1 MKRQQEK
8 FTALYCRLSQ
18 DDGREGESNSIV
30 NQKEYLMKYAK
41 EHGFPNPKFYV
52 DDGYTGTN
60 FDRPSFKEMSA
71 DIEKGLVKT
80 VIVKDLSRFGR
91 NYIEVGSYSEI
102 IYPEAGVRFIA
113 IMDNVDTGSLESNE
127 FAAFTNLF
135 NEWYPKSTSKKVK
148 EVKKAK
154 GLAGEHL
161 GAPPYGYLRNPDD
174 KTRWLVDGEAA
185 AVVRR
190 IFSLCMQGK
199 GVSAIATTLWKDRTL
214 TPSAYKASK
223 GIGVAK
229 VSEDPYCWETSAVAA
244 ILENVA
250 YIGITESF
258 KSTRLGFKSK
268 KRIPTA
274 KDRRAYIE
282 NAHAPIIDRDIWEK
296 VQIIR
301 ENKRRPNKSGITSMF
316 SGLLYCAD
324 CGAKLSLATA
334 NGYAHFRCSQYKRTS
349 RTQNCTQHY
358 IREDA
363 LNQLVLK
370 QLQHFLSYYDENSGT
385 YSEIDVNEDGT
396 YIAPRGQISTSDLSL
411 SFTYSRSPAAKNTKL
426 SYIKVT
432 YNYNWLNLP
441 FFRWQDPTSVSWDD
455 SKFQMTDNS
464 FSKVDKYDGY
474 VIGPNGELLGPYTNQ
489 THSSEN
495 GYANAS
501 NAGVSWYADLKG
513 YIGVQPTKLY
523 GSGTFKLAPKST
535 TTSGSTTLYG
545 HYVHPKAELGLS
557 VNVSSYG
564 SFSISGGSNYDER
577 GSQKTISW

>member
-1 MKRQQEK
+1 MKRQQEE

-113 IMDNVDTGSLESNE
+113 IMDNVDTVSLESNE

-174 KTRWLVDGEAA
+174 KTRWLVDEEAA

-190 IFSLCMQGK
+190 IFLLCMQGY
-199 GVSAIATTLWKDRTL
+199 GPTAIADILWADKVL

-223 GIGVAK
+223 GIGVAM
-229 VSEDPYCWETSAVAA
+229 VSENPYNWHQSKVVE
-244 ILENVA
+244 ILEDVA
-250 YIGITESF
+250 YIGTTESF

-268 KRIPTA
+268 KRIPTS

-282 NAHAPIIDRDIWEK
+282 NAHTPIIDSEVWEK
-296 VQIIR
+296 VQMIR
-301 ENKRRPNKSGITSMF
+301 QGKRRRNRTGNISMF

-324 CGAKLSLATA
+324 CGAKLNLCIVRDKP
-334 NGYAHFRCSQYKRTS
+334 YFRCAKYKGNS
-349 RTQNCTQHY
+349 RNKECTQHY

-363 LNQLVLK
+363 LQKLVLK
-370 QLQHFLSYYDENSGT
+370 QLQHFLSYLQQFERVFIRQQIDTTLAERRYELSAKQKQIEKDEKRMKELDRLFRKIYEDNVNGKLNDERFYKLSDGYEAEQEQLKQEIEVLT
-385 YSEIDVNEDGT
+385 AEVSEAVTEATNVSKLIAVTKKYTRINELTPEILNAFVDKIIVHEREKKGGRRTQEIDI
-396 YIAPRGQISTSDLSL
+396 Y
-411 SFTYSRSPAAKNTKL
+411 YS
-426 SYIKVT
+426 YVGIV
-432 YNYNWLNLP
+432 
-441 FFRWQDPTSVSWDD
+441 DIPTDEE
-455 SKFQMTDNS
+455 MR
-464 FSKVDKYDGY
+464 
-474 VIGPNGELLGPYTNQ
+474 ELEQQYMQRTTRQ
-489 THSSEN
+489 T
-495 GYANAS
+495 A
-501 NAGVSWYADLKG
+501 
-513 YIGVQPTKLY
+513 
-523 GSGTFKLAPKST
+523 
-535 TTSGSTTLYG
+535 
-545 HYVHPKAELGLS
+545 
-557 VNVSSYG
+557 
-564 SFSISGGSNYDER
+564 
-577 GSQKTISW
+577 

>member
-1 MKRQQEK
+1 MKRQQEE

-161 GAPPYGYLRNPDD
+161 GPPPYGYLRNPDD
-174 KTRWLVDGEAA
+174 KTRWLVDEEAA

-199 GVSAIATTLWKDRTL
+199 GISAIADILWEDKVL

-223 GIGVAK
+223 GLEAAIVSGNPYNWESTTVAL
-229 VSEDPYCWETSAVAA
+229 

-250 YIGITESF
+250 YIGVTENF

-274 KDRRAYIE
+274 KEMRTHIE
-282 NAHAPIIDRDIWEK
+282 NAHTPIIDRELWDK
-296 VQIIR
+296 VQMIR
-301 ENKRRPNKSGITSMF
+301 INKRRPTKNGATSIF
-316 SGLLYCAD
+316 TGLLECAD
-324 CGAKLSLATA
+324 CGTKLSLRSSKS
-334 NGYAHFRCSQYKRTS
+334 YLYFRCSKYKGNS
-349 RTQNCTQHY
+349 RSGVCTQHY
-358 IREDA
+358 VREDA
-363 LNQLVLK
+363 LYQLVLK
-370 QLQHFLSYYDENSGT
+370 QLQHFLSYLQQFERVFIRQQIDTTLAERRYELYAKQKQIEKDEKRMEELDRLFRKIYEDN
-385 YSEIDVNEDGT
+385 VNGKLNDERF
-396 YIAPRGQISTSDLSL
+396 Y
-411 SFTYSRSPAAKNTKL
+411 KL
-426 SYIKVT
+426 SDGYEAEQEQLKHEIETLKAEVSEADT
-432 YNYNWLNLP
+432 EATNVSKLIAITKKYTRIDELTPEILNT
-441 FFRWQDPTSVSWDD
+441 F
-455 SKFQMTDNS
+455 
-464 FSKVDKYDGY
+464 VDKIVVHECEKKDGKRTQDIDIYYSY
-474 VIGPNGELLGPYTNQ
+474 VGIVDIPTDEEMRKMEREYGKRTKRQ
-489 THSSEN
+489 T
-495 GYANAS
+495 A
-501 NAGVSWYADLKG
+501 
-513 YIGVQPTKLY
+513 
-523 GSGTFKLAPKST
+523 
-535 TTSGSTTLYG
+535 
-545 HYVHPKAELGLS
+545 
-557 VNVSSYG
+557 
-564 SFSISGGSNYDER
+564 
-577 GSQKTISW
+577 

>member
-1 MKRQQEK
+1 MKRQQEE

-174 KTRWLVDGEAA
+174 KTRWLVDEEAA

-190 IFSLCMQGK
+190 IFLLCMQGY
-199 GVSAIATTLWKDRTL
+199 GPTAIADILWADKVL

-223 GIGVAK
+223 GIGVAM
-229 VSEDPYCWETSAVAA
+229 VSENPYNWHQSKVVE
-244 ILENVA
+244 ILEDVA
-250 YIGITESF
+250 YIGTTESF

-268 KRIPTA
+268 KRIPTS

-282 NAHAPIIDRDIWEK
+282 NAHTPIIDSEVWEK
-296 VQIIR
+296 VQMIR
-301 ENKRRPNKSGITSMF
+301 QGKRRRNRTGNISMF

-324 CGAKLSLATA
+324 CGAKLNLCIVRDKP
-334 NGYAHFRCSQYKRTS
+334 YFRCAKYKGNS
-349 RTQNCTQHY
+349 RNKECTQHY

-363 LNQLVLK
+363 LQKLVLK
-370 QLQHFLSYYDENSGT
+370 QLQHFLSYLQQFERVFIRQQIDATLAERRYELSAKQKQIEKDEKRIKELDRLFRKIYEDNVNGKLNDERFYKLSDGYEAEQEQLKQEIEALT
-385 YSEIDVNEDGT
+385 AEVSEADTEATNVAKLIAVTKKYTRIDELTPEILNAFVDKIIVHEREKKGGRRTQEIDI
-396 YIAPRGQISTSDLSL
+396 Y
-411 SFTYSRSPAAKNTKL
+411 YS
-426 SYIKVT
+426 YVGIV
-432 YNYNWLNLP
+432 
-441 FFRWQDPTSVSWDD
+441 DIPTDEE
-455 SKFQMTDNS
+455 MR
-464 FSKVDKYDGY
+464 
-474 VIGPNGELLGPYTNQ
+474 ELEQQYMQRTTRQ
-489 THSSEN
+489 T
-495 GYANAS
+495 A
-501 NAGVSWYADLKG
+501 
-513 YIGVQPTKLY
+513 
-523 GSGTFKLAPKST
+523 
-535 TTSGSTTLYG
+535 
-545 HYVHPKAELGLS
+545 
-557 VNVSSYG
+557 
-564 SFSISGGSNYDER
+564 
-577 GSQKTISW
+577 

>member
-1 MKRQQEK
+1 MKRQQEE

-18 DDGREGESNSIV
+18 DDGRESESNSIV

-102 IYPEAGVRFIA
+102 IYPEAGIRFIA

-161 GAPPYGYLRNPDD
+161 EPPPYGYLRNPDD
-174 KTRWLVDGEAA
+174 KTRWLVDEEAA

-199 GVSAIATTLWKDRTL
+199 GMSAIADILWEDKVL

-223 GIGVAK
+223 GLEAAIVSGNPYNWESTTVAL
-229 VSEDPYCWETSAVAA
+229 

-250 YIGITESF
+250 YVGVTENF

-274 KDRRAYIE
+274 KEMRTYIE
-282 NAHAPIIDRDIWEK
+282 NAHTPIIDRELWDK
-296 VQIIR
+296 VQMIR
-301 ENKRRPNKSGITSMF
+301 ANKRRPTKNGATSIF
-316 SGLLYCAD
+316 TGLLECAD
-324 CGAKLSLATA
+324 CGTKLSLRSSKS
-334 NGYAHFRCSQYKRTS
+334 YLYFRCSKYKGNS
-349 RTQNCTQHY
+349 RSGVCTQHY
-358 IREDA
+358 VREDV
-363 LNQLVLK
+363 LYQLVLK
-370 QLQHFLSYYDENSGT
+370 QLQHFLSYLQQFERVFIRQQIDATLAERRYELYAKQKQIEKDEKRMEELDRLFRKIYEDN
-385 YSEIDVNEDGT
+385 VNGKLNDERF
-396 YIAPRGQISTSDLSL
+396 Y
-411 SFTYSRSPAAKNTKL
+411 KL
-426 SYIKVT
+426 SDGYEAEQEQLKHEIETLKAEVSEADTEATNVSKLIAVT
-432 YNYNWLNLP
+432 KKYTRIDELTPEILNT
-441 FFRWQDPTSVSWDD
+441 F
-455 SKFQMTDNS
+455 
-464 FSKVDKYDGY
+464 VDKIVVHECEKKDGKRTQDIDIYYSY
-474 VIGPNGELLGPYTNQ
+474 VGIVDIPTDEEMQKMEREYGKRTKRQ
-489 THSSEN
+489 T
-495 GYANAS
+495 A
-501 NAGVSWYADLKG
+501 
-513 YIGVQPTKLY
+513 
-523 GSGTFKLAPKST
+523 
-535 TTSGSTTLYG
+535 
-545 HYVHPKAELGLS
+545 
-557 VNVSSYG
+557 
-564 SFSISGGSNYDER
+564 
-577 GSQKTISW
+577 

>member
-113 IMDNVDTGSLESNE
+113 IMDNVDTGSLDSNE

-316 SGLLYCAD
+316 FGLLYCAD

-370 QLQHFLSYYDENSGT
+370 QLQHFLSYLQQFERVFIRRQIDTTLAERRYELSAKQKQIEKDEKRMDELDRLFRKIYEDNVSGKLNDERF
-385 YSEIDVNEDGT
+385 Y
-396 YIAPRGQISTSDLSL
+396 
-411 SFTYSRSPAAKNTKL
+411 KL
-426 SYIKVT
+426 SDGYEAEQGQLKREIEALTAEVSQADMEVT
-432 YNYNWLNLP
+432 NVAKLIAVTKKYTRIDELTPEILNA
-441 FFRWQDPTSVSWDD
+441 F
-455 SKFQMTDNS
+455 
-464 FSKVDKYDGY
+464 VDKIVIHEREKKDGKRTQQIDIYYSY
-474 VIGPNGELLGPYTNQ
+474 VGIVDIPTDEEMREMEREYMRRTTRQ
-489 THSSEN
+489 T
-495 GYANAS
+495 A
-501 NAGVSWYADLKG
+501 
-513 YIGVQPTKLY
+513 
-523 GSGTFKLAPKST
+523 
-535 TTSGSTTLYG
+535 
-545 HYVHPKAELGLS
+545 
-557 VNVSSYG
+557 
-564 SFSISGGSNYDER
+564 
-577 GSQKTISW
+577 

>member
-1 MKRQQEK
+1 MQRQQEEI
-8 FTALYCRLSQ
+8 TALYCRLSQ

-30 NQKEYLMKYAK
+30 NQKEYLFKYAK
-41 EHGFPNPKFYV
+41 EHGFPNPTYYV

-60 FDRPSFKEMSA
+60 FDRPSFKKMSE
-71 DIEKGLVKT
+71 DIDKGLVKT

-91 NYIEVGSYSEI
+91 IYIEVGSYSEI

-161 GAPPYGYLRNPDD
+161 GAPPYGYLQNPDD
-174 KTRWLVDGEAA
+174 KTRWLVDEEAA

-199 GVSAIATTLWKDRTL
+199 GVSDIATILWEDKLL
-214 TPSAYKASK
+214 TPSAYKVSK

-229 VSEDPYCWETSAVAA
+229 VSENPYCWESATIVA

-274 KDRRAYIE
+274 KDRRAYVE
-282 NAHAPIIDRDIWEK
+282 NAHVPIIDRDIWEK
-296 VQIIR
+296 VQMIR

-370 QLQHFLSYYDENSGT
+370 QLQHFLSYLQQFERVFIRQQIDTTLAERRYELSAKQKQIEKNEKRMDELDRLFRKIYEDN
-385 YSEIDVNEDGT
+385 VNGKLNDERF
-396 YIAPRGQISTSDLSL
+396 Y
-411 SFTYSRSPAAKNTKL
+411 KL
-426 SYIKVT
+426 SDGYEAEQEQLKREIEALTAEVSQADMEVT
-432 YNYNWLNLP
+432 NVAKLIAVTKKYTRIDELTPEILNA
-441 FFRWQDPTSVSWDD
+441 F
-455 SKFQMTDNS
+455 
-464 FSKVDKYDGY
+464 VDKIVIHEREKKDGKRTQQIDIYYSY
-474 VIGPNGELLGPYTNQ
+474 VGIVDIPTDEEMREMEREYMQRTTRQ
-489 THSSEN
+489 T
-495 GYANAS
+495 A
-501 NAGVSWYADLKG
+501 
-513 YIGVQPTKLY
+513 
-523 GSGTFKLAPKST
+523 
-535 TTSGSTTLYG
+535 
-545 HYVHPKAELGLS
+545 
-557 VNVSSYG
+557 
-564 SFSISGGSNYDER
+564 
-577 GSQKTISW
+577 

>member
-1 MKRQQEK
+1 MPRQQEEI
-8 FTALYCRLSQ
+8 TALYCRLSQ

-30 NQKEYLMKYAK
+30 NQKEYLLKYAK
-41 EHGFPNPKFYV
+41 EHGFKNPKFYV

-71 DIEKGLVKT
+71 DIDKGLVKT

-161 GAPPYGYLRNPDD
+161 GAPPYGYLKNPDD
-174 KTRWLVDGEAA
+174 NTRWLVDEEAA
-185 AVVRR
+185 AIVRR
-190 IFSLCMQGK
+190 IFSLCMQGN
-199 GVSAIATTLWKDRTL
+199 GMSAIATILWEDKVL
-214 TPSAYKASK
+214 TPSAYKVSK

-229 VSEDPYCWETSAVAA
+229 VSETPYGWEPCMVSA

-250 YIGITESF
+250 YIGVTESF

-274 KDRRAYIE
+274 KDRRTYIE
-282 NAHAPIIDRDIWEK
+282 DAHTPIIDRDVWEK
-296 VQIIR
+296 VQMIR
-301 ENKRRPNKSGITSMF
+301 ANKRRPTKSGTTSMF

-334 NGYAHFRCSQYKRTS
+334 NGYTHFRCSMYKRTS
-349 RTQNCTQHY
+349 RAKECTQHY

-363 LNQLVLK
+363 LYQLVLK
-370 QLQHFLSYYDENSGT
+370 QLQHFLSYLQQFERVFIKRQIDAT
-385 YSEIDVNEDGT
+385 LSERRFELSAKQKQIEKGEKRVKELDRLFRKIYEDNVNG
-396 YIAPRGQISTSDLSL
+396 
-411 SFTYSRSPAAKNTKL
+411 KL
-426 SYIKVT
+426 SDERFYKLSDGYDTEQKELEQEIERLTAEVSQTDMEITNVSKLIAVT
-432 YNYNWLNLP
+432 KKYTRIDELTPEILNA
-441 FFRWQDPTSVSWDD
+441 F
-455 SKFQMTDNS
+455 
-464 FSKVDKYDGY
+464 VDKIVVHEREKKDGKRTQAVDIYYSY
-474 VIGPNGELLGPYTNQ
+474 VGIVDIPTDEEMREIEREYLRRTSQQ
-489 THSSEN
+489 T
-495 GYANAS
+495 A
-501 NAGVSWYADLKG
+501 
-513 YIGVQPTKLY
+513 
-523 GSGTFKLAPKST
+523 
-535 TTSGSTTLYG
+535 
-545 HYVHPKAELGLS
+545 
-557 VNVSSYG
+557 
-564 SFSISGGSNYDER
+564 
-577 GSQKTISW
+577 

>member
-1 MKRQQEK
+1 MKRQQEE

-30 NQKEYLMKYAK
+30 NQKEYLMKYTK
-41 EHGFPNPKFYV
+41 EHGFPNPKYYV

-135 NEWYPKSTSKKVK
+135 NEWYPKSTSKKVR

-161 GAPPYGYLRNPDD
+161 GPPPYGYLRNPDD
-174 KTRWLVDGEAA
+174 KTRWLVDEEAA

-199 GVSAIATTLWKDRTL
+199 GISAIADILWEDKVL

-223 GIGVAK
+223 GLEAAIVSGNPYNWESTTVAL
-229 VSEDPYCWETSAVAA
+229 

-250 YIGITESF
+250 YIGVTENF

-274 KDRRAYIE
+274 KEMRTHIE
-282 NAHAPIIDRDIWEK
+282 NAHTPIIDRELWDK
-296 VQIIR
+296 VQMIR
-301 ENKRRPNKSGITSMF
+301 VNKRRPTKNGATSIF
-316 SGLLYCAD
+316 TGLLECAD
-324 CGAKLSLATA
+324 CGTKLSLRSSKS
-334 NGYAHFRCSQYKRTS
+334 YLYFRCSKYKGNS
-349 RTQNCTQHY
+349 RSGACTQHY
-358 IREDA
+358 VREDA
-363 LNQLVLK
+363 LYQLVLK
-370 QLQHFLSYYDENSGT
+370 QLQHFLSYLQQFERVFIRQQIDTTLAERRYELSAKQKQIEKDEKRMEELDRLFRKIYEDN
-385 YSEIDVNEDGT
+385 VNGKLNDERF
-396 YIAPRGQISTSDLSL
+396 Y
-411 SFTYSRSPAAKNTKL
+411 KL
-426 SYIKVT
+426 SDGYEAEQEQLKQEIEALKAEVSEADTEATNVSKLIAVT
-432 YNYNWLNLP
+432 KKYTRIDELTPEILNT
-441 FFRWQDPTSVSWDD
+441 F
-455 SKFQMTDNS
+455 
-464 FSKVDKYDGY
+464 VDKIVVHECEKKDGKRTQDIDIYYSY
-474 VIGPNGELLGPYTNQ
+474 VGIVDIPTDEEMREMEREYGKRTKRQ
-489 THSSEN
+489 T
-495 GYANAS
+495 A
-501 NAGVSWYADLKG
+501 
-513 YIGVQPTKLY
+513 
-523 GSGTFKLAPKST
+523 
-535 TTSGSTTLYG
+535 
-545 HYVHPKAELGLS
+545 
-557 VNVSSYG
+557 
-564 SFSISGGSNYDER
+564 
-577 GSQKTISW
+577 

>member
-1 MKRQQEK
+1 MKRQQEE

-174 KTRWLVDGEAA
+174 KTRWLVDEEAA

-199 GVSAIATTLWKDRTL
+199 GISAIADTLWGDKVL

-223 GIGVAK
+223 GLAAPI
-229 VSEDPYCWETSAVAA
+229 VSENPYNWESTTVAL

-250 YIGITESF
+250 YIGVTENF

-274 KDRRAYIE
+274 KEMRTYIE
-282 NAHAPIIDRDIWEK
+282 NAHTPLIDRELWDK
-296 VQIIR
+296 VQMIR
-301 ENKRRPNKSGITSMF
+301 ANKRRPTKNGATSIF
-316 SGLLYCAD
+316 TGLLECAD
-324 CGAKLSLATA
+324 CGTKLSLRSSKS
-334 NGYAHFRCSQYKRTS
+334 YLYFRCSKYKGNS
-349 RTQNCTQHY
+349 RSGVCTQHY
-358 IREDA
+358 VREDV
-363 LNQLVLK
+363 LYQLVLK
-370 QLQHFLSYYDENSGT
+370 QLQHFLSYLQQFERVFIRQQIDTTLAERRYELSAKQKQIEKDEKRMEELDRLFRKIYEDN
-385 YSEIDVNEDGT
+385 VNGKLNDERF
-396 YIAPRGQISTSDLSL
+396 Y
-411 SFTYSRSPAAKNTKL
+411 KL
-426 SYIKVT
+426 SDGYEAEQEQLKQEIEALKAEVSEADTEATNVSKLIAVT
-432 YNYNWLNLP
+432 KKYTRIDELTPEILNT
-441 FFRWQDPTSVSWDD
+441 F
-455 SKFQMTDNS
+455 
-464 FSKVDKYDGY
+464 VDKIVVHECEKKDGKRTQDIDIYYSY
-474 VIGPNGELLGPYTNQ
+474 VGIVDIPTDEEMREIEREYGKRTKRQ
-489 THSSEN
+489 T
-495 GYANAS
+495 A
-501 NAGVSWYADLKG
+501 
-513 YIGVQPTKLY
+513 
-523 GSGTFKLAPKST
+523 
-535 TTSGSTTLYG
+535 
-545 HYVHPKAELGLS
+545 
-557 VNVSSYG
+557 
-564 SFSISGGSNYDER
+564 
-577 GSQKTISW
+577 

>member
-1 MKRQQEK
+1 MKRQQEE

-174 KTRWLVDGEAA
+174 KTRWLVDEEAA

-199 GVSAIATTLWKDRTL
+199 GISAIADILWEDKVL

-223 GIGVAK
+223 GLEAAIVSGNPYNWESTTVAL
-229 VSEDPYCWETSAVAA
+229 

-250 YIGITESF
+250 YIGVTENF

-274 KDRRAYIE
+274 KEMRTHIE
-282 NAHAPIIDRDIWEK
+282 NAHTPIIDRELWDK
-296 VQIIR
+296 VQMIR
-301 ENKRRPNKSGITSMF
+301 ANKRRPTKNGATSIF
-316 SGLLYCAD
+316 TGLLECAD
-324 CGAKLSLATA
+324 CGTKLSLRSSKS
-334 NGYAHFRCSQYKRTS
+334 YLYFRCSKYKGNS
-349 RTQNCTQHY
+349 RSGVCTQHY
-358 IREDA
+358 VREDA
-363 LNQLVLK
+363 LYQLVLK
-370 QLQHFLSYYDENSGT
+370 QLQHFLSYLQQFERVFIRQQIDTTLAERRYELSAKQKQIEKDEKRMEELDRLFRKIYEDN
-385 YSEIDVNEDGT
+385 VNGKLNDERF
-396 YIAPRGQISTSDLSL
+396 Y
-411 SFTYSRSPAAKNTKL
+411 KL
-426 SYIKVT
+426 SDGYEAEQEQLKHEIETLKAEVSEADT
-432 YNYNWLNLP
+432 EATNVSKLIAITKKYTRIDELTPEILNT
-441 FFRWQDPTSVSWDD
+441 F
-455 SKFQMTDNS
+455 
-464 FSKVDKYDGY
+464 VDKIVVHECEKKDGKRTQDIDIYYSY
-474 VIGPNGELLGPYTNQ
+474 VGI
-489 THSSEN
+489 
-495 GYANAS
+495 
-501 NAGVSWYADLKG
+501 VD
-513 YIGVQPTKLY
+513 IPTDEEMRKMEREY
-523 GSGTFKLAPKST
+523 GKST
-535 TTSGSTTLYG
+535 KRQT
-545 HYVHPKAELGLS
+545 A
-557 VNVSSYG
+557 
-564 SFSISGGSNYDER
+564 
-577 GSQKTISW
+577 

>member
-1 MKRQQEK
+1 MIRQQEEI
-8 FTALYCRLSQ
+8 TALYCRLSQ

-30 NQKEYLMKYAK
+30 NQKEYLLKYAK
-41 EHGFPNPKFYV
+41 EHGFPNPKYYV
-52 DDGYTGTN
+52 DDGFTGTN
-60 FDRPSFKEMSA
+60 FDRPAFKEMSA
-71 DIEKGLVKT
+71 DIDKGLVKT

-161 GAPPYGYLRNPDD
+161 GAPPYGYLKNPDD
-174 KTRWLVDGEAA
+174 KTRWLVDEEAA

-199 GVSAIATTLWKDRTL
+199 GMSAIATILWEDKVL

-229 VSEDPYCWETSAVAA
+229 VSENLYGWEPCMVSA

-250 YIGITESF
+250 YIGVTESF

-282 NAHAPIIDRDIWEK
+282 DAHTPIIDKDVWDK
-296 VQIIR
+296 VQMIR
-301 ENKRRPNKSGITSMF
+301 GNKRRPTKSGTTSIF

-334 NGYAHFRCSQYKRTS
+334 NGYTHFRCSQYKRTS
-349 RTQNCTQHY
+349 RSQNCTQHY
-358 IREDA
+358 IREEA
-363 LNQLVLK
+363 LYQLVLK
-370 QLQHFLSYYDENSGT
+370 QLQHFLSYLQQFERVFIRHQIDTTLAERRFELSEKQKRIEKDEKRIKELDRLFRKIYEDN
-385 YSEIDVNEDGT
+385 VNG
-396 YIAPRGQISTSDLSL
+396 
-411 SFTYSRSPAAKNTKL
+411 KL
-426 SYIKVT
+426 SDERFYKLSDGYEAEQKQLEQEIETLTAEVGEADTEVT
-432 YNYNWLNLP
+432 NVSKLIAVTKKYTRIEELTPEILNA
-441 FFRWQDPTSVSWDD
+441 F
-455 SKFQMTDNS
+455 
-464 FSKVDKYDGY
+464 VDKIVIHERVKQNGKRTQAVDIYYSY
-474 VIGPNGELLGPYTNQ
+474 VGIVDVPTDEEMRAMEQEYIQRTNLQ
-489 THSSEN
+489 T
-495 GYANAS
+495 A
-501 NAGVSWYADLKG
+501 
-513 YIGVQPTKLY
+513 
-523 GSGTFKLAPKST
+523 
-535 TTSGSTTLYG
+535 
-545 HYVHPKAELGLS
+545 
-557 VNVSSYG
+557 
-564 SFSISGGSNYDER
+564 
-577 GSQKTISW
+577 

>member
-1 MKRQQEK
+1 MKRQQEE

-161 GAPPYGYLRNPDD
+161 GPPPYGYLRNPDD
-174 KTRWLVDGEAA
+174 KTRWLVDEEAA

-199 GVSAIATTLWKDRTL
+199 GMSAIADILWEDKVL

-223 GIGVAK
+223 GLEAAIVSGNPYNWESTTVAL
-229 VSEDPYCWETSAVAA
+229 

-250 YIGITESF
+250 YVGVTENF

-274 KDRRAYIE
+274 KEMRTYIE
-282 NAHAPIIDRDIWEK
+282 NAHTPIIDRELWDK
-296 VQIIR
+296 VQMIR
-301 ENKRRPNKSGITSMF
+301 ANKRRPTKNGATSIF
-316 SGLLYCAD
+316 TGLLECAD
-324 CGAKLSLATA
+324 CGTKLSLRSSKS
-334 NGYAHFRCSQYKRTS
+334 YLYFRCSKYKGNS
-349 RTQNCTQHY
+349 RSGVCTQHY
-358 IREDA
+358 VREDV
-363 LNQLVLK
+363 LYQLVLK
-370 QLQHFLSYYDENSGT
+370 QLQHFLSYLQQFERVFIRQQIDTTLAERRYELYAKQKQIEKDEKRMEELDRLFRKIYEDN
-385 YSEIDVNEDGT
+385 VNGKLNDERF
-396 YIAPRGQISTSDLSL
+396 Y
-411 SFTYSRSPAAKNTKL
+411 KL
-426 SYIKVT
+426 SDGYEAEQEQLKHEIETLKAEVSEADTEATNVSKLIAVT
-432 YNYNWLNLP
+432 KKYTRIDELTPEILNT
-441 FFRWQDPTSVSWDD
+441 F
-455 SKFQMTDNS
+455 
-464 FSKVDKYDGY
+464 VDKIVVHECEKKDGKRTQDIDIYYSY
-474 VIGPNGELLGPYTNQ
+474 VGIVDIPTDEEMREMEREYGKRTKRQ
-489 THSSEN
+489 T
-495 GYANAS
+495 A
-501 NAGVSWYADLKG
+501 
-513 YIGVQPTKLY
+513 
-523 GSGTFKLAPKST
+523 
-535 TTSGSTTLYG
+535 
-545 HYVHPKAELGLS
+545 
-557 VNVSSYG
+557 
-564 SFSISGGSNYDER
+564 
-577 GSQKTISW
+577 